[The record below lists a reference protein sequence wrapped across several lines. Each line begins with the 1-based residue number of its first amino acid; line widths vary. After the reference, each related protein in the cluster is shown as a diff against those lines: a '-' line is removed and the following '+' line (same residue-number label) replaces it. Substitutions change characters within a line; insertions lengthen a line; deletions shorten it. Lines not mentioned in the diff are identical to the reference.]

1 LDTKVTP
8 EFTIRSN
15 PAVWLTALLCLPTGA
30 SAQALLGLVREDS
43 SRAPI
48 VGAEVTLFDMDDQQ
62 AATTVTDSAGRFHM
76 GVPSSGRYTIHVS
89 HLAYT
94 KFVSD
99 LVDIGL
105 SETVEIEIR
114 LGRAVIPIEPLVVT
128 ARSRESGRLSEF
140 HQRLRQR
147 NFGHFVTRMDLERRA
162 HARVSDIIRTIPGV
176 TMQSVRARRQS
187 GPERYIVAMRGS
199 SGLCEPA
206 IYIDGVRVNQQ
217 ADGTVDEM
225 LTPDMLEGVEVY
237 TSTVGAPS
245 QYVQTG
251 TCGVVL
257 FWTRQGDTGPKF
269 SWKRLLAGVAAVA
282 VVILI
287 LR

>member
-1 LDTKVTP
+1 VTP
-8 EFTIRSN
+8 EITIRSN
-15 PAVWLTALLCLPTGA
+15 PAVLVTVLLCVPAGA

-43 SRAPI
+43 SRMPVA
-48 VGAEVTLFDMDDQQ
+48 GAEVTLFDIDDRQ
-62 AATTVTDSAGRFHM
+62 AGTTLTDSVGRFRI
-76 GVPSSGRYTIHVS
+76 GAPSSGRYTIHVT
-89 HLAYT
+89 HVAFT
-94 KFVSD
+94 RFVSD
-99 LVDIGL
+99 PVEIGT

-128 ARSRESGRLSEF
+128 ARNRETGRLSEF

-162 HARVSDIIRTIPGV
+162 HAHVTDVIRTIPGV
-176 TMQSVRARRQS
+176 TMQSVRARGRS

-199 SGLCEPA
+199 PGLCEPA
-206 IYIDGVRVNQQ
+206 LFIDGVRVRQQ
-217 ADGTVDEM
+217 IDGTIDEM

-245 QYVQTG
+245 QYVQSG
-251 TCGVVL
+251 TCGVIL

-269 SWKRLLAGVAAVA
+269 SWKRLLAGVGAIAA
-282 VVILI
+282 VILI
-287 LR
+287 LH